1 MNSSHPGF
9 WEVKSCTP
17 GGRGAYLLMG
27 SFTTS
32 ISLTRREVP
41 MKNILFSHKL
51 LLHIKCAGT
60 TLYLFSTLLCVSTE
74 GGTQKPTRSLI
85 RVETE

>member
-27 SFTTS
+27 SFTTTMAS
-32 ISLTRREVP
+32 TICSSLGELTVTPCDSGIAWR
-41 MKNILFSHKL
+41 NDGQF
-51 LLHIKCAGT
+51 
-60 TLYLFSTLLCVSTE
+60 
-74 GGTQKPTRSLI
+74 
-85 RVETE
+85 

>member
-1 MNSSHPGF
+1 M
-9 WEVKSCTP
+9 KSCTP

-32 ISLTRREVP
+32 ISLTLRREVP

-85 RVETE
+85 LAETE